1 MNVLL
6 KSIKYSVIVRS
17 PESFRDDEAISQF
30 LREIAALPLVAR
42 NDHEIVLGKFMRA
55 K

>member
-42 NDHEIVLGKFMRA
+42 NDNVKALYAFV
-55 K
+55 